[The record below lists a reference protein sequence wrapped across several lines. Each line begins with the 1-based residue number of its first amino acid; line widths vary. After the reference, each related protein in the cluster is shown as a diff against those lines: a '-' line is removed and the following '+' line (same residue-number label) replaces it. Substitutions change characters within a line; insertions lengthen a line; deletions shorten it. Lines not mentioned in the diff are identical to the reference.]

1 MIAEVAAA
9 VLGGLLALGG
19 WERLQ
24 RDRTH
29 AAIPIR
35 VHVNGTRGKSTVT
48 RLIAAALRANGTR
61 TVAKTPGTA
70 ARLVLPDGSEVPV
83 RRRTTASIRE
93 QLWLLREARRRGA
106 TAVVVECM
114 AITPAL
120 QHVSERDMVRATVG
134 VITNA
139 RPDHAEEMGPDASS
153 VAAALANTVP
163 AGGLLVLGPGL
174 TQPVFDDA
182 ARRLSTRVVRA
193 DRETVRSL
201 STAAIPSWAIDNL
214 AVALAATRELGVPDA
229 VAWPAMIAAPEDP
242 GAMTQRECTIA
253 GRTITVVDGSAA
265 NDAESLALLLAGT
278 TGDGER
284 LFVFNHRT
292 DRPLRLRQFVEAPL
306 WKAPGVSVLIT
317 GDTPD
322 CATRKI
328 VGLALE
334 AVRVGFAPLPVLART
349 LREQLARD
357 TAVTSV
363 VFCGNTRHL
372 DIAAVIA
379 ASSDDG
385 RQATP
390 PAPSTGGGFRARSRG
405 CEQAAHA
412 GSETG
417 PEEH

>member
-1 MIAEVAAA
+1 VRIGALPVIAEVAAT

-24 RDRTH
+24 RDRAH

-48 RLIAAALRANGTR
+48 RLIAAALRAHGTR
-61 TVAKTPGTA
+61 TVAKTTGTA
-70 ARLVLPDGSEVPV
+70 ARLILPDGSEVPV
-83 RRRTTASIRE
+83 RRRSTASIRE
-93 QLWLLREARRRGA
+93 QLWLLREARRHGA
-106 TAVVVECM
+106 TAVVAECM
-114 AITPAL
+114 AIDPAL
-120 QHVSERDMVRATVG
+120 QHVSERDMIRATVG

-139 RPDHAEEMGPDASS
+139 RPDHAEEMGPDAHS

-163 AGGLLVLGPGL
+163 AGGLLVLGPDL
-174 TQPVFDDA
+174 PQTVFDEEA
-182 ARRLSTRVVRA
+182 ARLRTTLVRA
-193 DRETVRSL
+193 ERESARNL
-201 STAAIPSWAIDNL
+201 AAAPLPSWTIDNL
-214 AVALAATRELGVPDA
+214 AVALAATRGLGIPDS
-229 VAWPAMIAAPEDP
+229 VAWPAMLAAPEDP
-242 GAMTQRECTIA
+242 GAMTRRECTIA

-265 NDAESLALLLAGT
+265 NDAESLALLLADALR
-278 TGDGER
+278 DGER

-292 DRPLRLRQFVEAPL
+292 DRPLRLRQFAEAPL
-306 WKAPGVSVLIT
+306 WKTPGVSVLIT

-334 AVRVGFAPLPVLART
+334 TVRVGFAPLPVLAST

-372 DIAAVIA
+372 DVAATV
-379 ASSDDG
+379 ASVAEG
-385 RQATP
+385 N
-390 PAPSTGGGFRARSRG
+390 
-405 CEQAAHA
+405 
-412 GSETG
+412 
-417 PEEH
+417 

>member
-1 MIAEVAAA
+1 MIAEVAAT

-24 RDRTH
+24 RDRAH

-48 RLIAAALRANGTR
+48 RLIAAALRANGTP
-61 TVAKTPGTA
+61 TVASTTGTA
-70 ARLVLPDGSEVPV
+70 ARLILPDGSEVPV
-83 RRRTTASIRE
+83 RRRSTASIRE

-114 AITPAL
+114 AIDPAL

-163 AGGLLVLGPGL
+163 AGGLLVLGPDL
-174 TQPVFDDA
+174 PQAVFDEEA
-182 ARRLSTRVVRA
+182 ARLRTTLVRA
-193 DRETVRSL
+193 ERESARNL
-201 STAAIPSWAIDNL
+201 AAATLPSWAIDNL
-214 AVALAATRELGVPDA
+214 AVALAVTRGLGIPDA
-229 VAWPAMIAAPEDP
+229 VAWPAMLAAPEDP
-242 GAMTQRECTIA
+242 GAMTQRACTIA

-265 NDAESLALLLAGT
+265 NDAESLALLLAGMAD
-278 TGDGER
+278 DGER

-292 DRPLRLRQFVEAPL
+292 DRPLRLRQFAEAPL
-306 WKAPGVSVLIT
+306 WKAPGVAVLIT

-372 DIAAVIA
+372 DIAAVT
-379 ASSDDG
+379 
-385 RQATP
+385 TP
-390 PAPSTGGGFRARSRG
+390 
-405 CEQAAHA
+405 ENK
-412 GSETG
+412 
-417 PEEH
+417 